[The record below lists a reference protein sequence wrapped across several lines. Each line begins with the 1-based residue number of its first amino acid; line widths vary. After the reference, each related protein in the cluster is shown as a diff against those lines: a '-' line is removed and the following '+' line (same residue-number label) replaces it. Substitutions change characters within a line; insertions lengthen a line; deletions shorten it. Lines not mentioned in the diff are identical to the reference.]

1 MTTDAGSGAQTLA
14 ITGLGAQGDGIA
26 VGPDGELHVPQTLP
40 GETVELVAGRPPVRV
55 GAPSPDRRSTYLCPH
70 FPACGG
76 CAHQHMSDDL
86 YRGWKEPLLA
96 EALAQ
101 RGIVLATDPMLT
113 VPVAARRRATF
124 TGRWTEAEF
133 QLGFHGSRS
142 THLQP
147 ITACAVLLPSIVK
160 ALPVLGQIASLLCR
174 RDDEVRVH
182 VLAADNGLDVVID
195 PGAKARS
202 RIDCPALASLAAKA
216 RITRLTVDEEPA
228 VQFAAPSIVIAGVA
242 LTPPP
247 GAFLQAAAEADAILG
262 RLVLA
267 GLGKARRVADLFSGL
282 GTLSLAIAPRARV
295 LAADN
300 DAGLLGALT
309 AAHRLAHG
317 LKPIETLRRDL
328 FRDPLSPRELDVFDA
343 VVLDPP
349 RAGARD
355 QAEAL
360 ARSKVERVVMVSC
373 NPATLA
379 RDLRI
384 LIDGG
389 YTLERATPIDQFLY
403 TAHLEAVA
411 ILRRRRA
418 PVSER

>member
-1 MTTDAGSGAQTLA
+1 MTPEADSGGETLV

-26 VGPDGELHVPQTLP
+26 AGSAGELHIPQSLP
-40 GETVELVAGRPPVRV
+40 GEVFRLDSRGRPVRQ
-55 GAPSPDRRSTYLCPH
+55 GPPSPERRDAYLCPH
-70 FPACGG
+70 FPGCGG
-76 CAHQHMSDDL
+76 CAHQHMSDAL
-86 YRGWKEPLLA
+86 YRRWKEPLLA

-101 RGIVLATDPMLT
+101 RGIKIETDPMLT
-113 VPVAARRRATF
+113 VPVASRRRATF
-124 TGRWTEAEF
+124 SGRWSDTEF
-133 QLGFHGSRS
+133 QLGFHGPRS

-147 ITACAVLLPSIVK
+147 IVACAVLLPSIVA
-160 ALPVLGQIASLLCR
+160 ALPVLGQIAGLLCR

-182 VLAADNGLDVVID
+182 ALACDNGLDVVVD

-202 RIDCPALASLAAKA
+202 RIDRPALAALAAKA
-216 RITRLTVDEEPA
+216 RITRLTVAGEPA
-228 VQFAAPSIVIAGVA
+228 VQYAAPSIVMAGVA

-247 GAFLQAAAEADAILG
+247 GAFLQASAEADAIVS

-267 GLGKARRVADLFSGL
+267 GLAKARRVADLFSGL
-282 GTLSLAIAPRARV
+282 GTLALAIAPNAGV
-295 LAADN
+295 LAADS
-300 DAGLLGALT
+300 DAGLLAALT
-309 AAHRLAHG
+309 AAHRLGHG

-349 RAGARD
+349 RAGARA

-389 YTLERATPIDQFLY
+389 YTLERATPIDQFLF

-411 ILRRRRA
+411 IMRRRR
-418 PVSER
+418 